1 MILLVLSRIPVC
13 LCIATSSDVRCVFD
27 DLAGTTTVKL
37 ALEGLDIMNDDPS
50 QVDVLF
56 MKVRQDSEL
65 EKINK
70 VARMRTI

>member
-1 MILLVLSRIPVC
+1 L
-13 LCIATSSDVRCVFD
+13 T
-27 DLAGTTTVKL
+27 
-37 ALEGLDIMNDDPS
+37 LEGLDIMNDDPS